1 MKAIQNTY
9 VKLKAKAKF
18 EDENSRLK
26 RLKEEYQ
33 KEKQE
38 EPSQHSKEK
47 VWKKN
52 WSQGDLNPH
61 HETFLQ
67 ISLMP
72 LPTRPPVQ
80 HIIFRIYCPS

>member
-47 VWKKN
+47 VWKKI
-52 WSQGDLNPH
+52 GARG
-61 HETFLQ
+61 
-67 ISLMP
+67 I
-72 LPTRPPVQ
+72 
-80 HIIFRIYCPS
+80 